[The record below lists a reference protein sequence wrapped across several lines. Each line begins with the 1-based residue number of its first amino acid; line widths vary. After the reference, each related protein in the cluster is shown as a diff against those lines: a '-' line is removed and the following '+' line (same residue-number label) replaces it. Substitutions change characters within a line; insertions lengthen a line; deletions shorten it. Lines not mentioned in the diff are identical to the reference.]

1 MPDTDPSL
9 ETFMPTVRIALAAL
23 LLSLALPA
31 RSQCQRVGEPQL
43 YLTVFRNPSS
53 GIELRFGQIGVHAG
67 FYPTILKADGEP
79 KGKNTN
85 FVRFGATVYSAASGT
100 ALYLSPSFVVS
111 LDKRFRSGFL
121 TDAGVRGR
129 IAGPVA
135 GRIGVGMLNTFDGE
149 VRVNPTVG
157 LDVRLGRQK

>member
-1 MPDTDPSL
+1 MLSRR
-9 ETFMPTVRIALAAL
+9 FAFAAVI
-23 LLSLALPA
+23 LSVVVNAPA
-31 RSQCQRVGEPQL
+31 QAQRARDPQL
-43 YLTVFRNPSS
+43 YLTIFRNPSS
-53 GIELRFGQIGVHAG
+53 GIELRVGQIGVHAG
-67 FYPTILKADGEP
+67 FYPTILKADDET

-85 FVRFGATVYSAASGT
+85 FLRFGATMYSAASGT
-100 ALYLSPSFVVS
+100 ALYLSPSVVVS

-135 GRIGVGMLNTFDGE
+135 GRIGIGMLNTFDGE

-157 LDVRLGRQK
+157 LDVRLGRAK

>member
-1 MPDTDPSL
+1 MRT
-9 ETFMPTVRIALAAL
+9 RL
-23 LLSLALPA
+23 LLVSAFVLPLLLANTA
-31 RSQCQRVGEPQL
+31 HAQRRDDRAV

-53 GIELRFGQIGVHAG
+53 GVEFRAARIGVHAG
-67 FYPTILKADGEP
+67 FYPTILKADGEA

-85 FVRFGATVYSAASGT
+85 FLRFGATMYSSATGT
-100 ALYLSPSFVVS
+100 AVYVSPSFVLS

-129 IAGPVA
+129 ITDRVSGRLGAGL
-135 GRIGVGMLNTFDGE
+135 LNTLNGE

-157 LDVRLGRQK
+157 LDVRLGAAR